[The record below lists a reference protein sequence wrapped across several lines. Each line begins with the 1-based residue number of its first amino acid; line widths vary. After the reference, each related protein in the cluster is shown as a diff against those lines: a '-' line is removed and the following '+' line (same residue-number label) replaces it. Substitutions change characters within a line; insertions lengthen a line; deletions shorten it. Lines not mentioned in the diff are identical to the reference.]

1 MKGWVWDPWLAQ
13 IAGLDKNLCR
23 NPDNS
28 EEPFCYV
35 QVIAAKHSQMMEGGR
50 IGGAEKGR
58 ERDGWTREVRGG
70 RKCRDDSG
78 Q

>member
-35 QVIAAKHSQMMEGGR
+35 QVIAAKHSQMMEGEG
-50 IGGAEKGR
+50 E
-58 ERDGWTREVRGG
+58 
-70 RKCRDDSG
+70 
-78 Q
+78 